1 MLITFKLYD
10 IYEQNIYMVIYK
22 VFSIIRIFSESSW
35 LEMMILKNQMETYIK
50 KIQDELEKNLSK
62 EELEDLSCDYL
73 THIHFYQH
81 ERFIHLIVMVTVAV
95 LTMMSLGLAFMQF
108 NEMFIVAGMF
118 FVLLVP
124 YIFHYMYLENTVQK
138 MYLKYDEIRELAIKF
153 DEK

>member
-22 VFSIIRIFSESSW
+22 VFSIIRIFSENSW

-95 LTMMSLGLAFMQF
+95 LTMISIGLAFMQF

-138 MYLKYDEIRELAIKF
+138 MYLKYDEIREMAIKF

>member
-22 VFSIIRIFSESSW
+22 VFSIIRIFSENSW

-81 ERFIHLIVMVTVAV
+81 ERFVHLIVLVTVAV
-95 LTMMSLGLAFMQF
+95 LTMISIGLAFMQF

-138 MYLKYDEIRELAIKF
+138 MYLKYDEIREMAIKF

>member
-1 MLITFKLYD
+1 
-10 IYEQNIYMVIYK
+10 
-22 VFSIIRIFSESSW
+22 
-35 LEMMILKNQMETYIK
+35 MMILKNQIETYIK

-62 EELEDLSCDYL
+62 KELEDLSCDYL
-73 THIHFYQH
+73 THIYFYQH
-81 ERFIHLIVMVTVAV
+81 ERFIHLIVMVTVAI

-138 MYLKYDEIRELAIKF
+138 MYLKYDEIREMAIKL

>member
-22 VFSIIRIFSESSW
+22 VFSIIRIFSENSW

-81 ERFIHLIVMVTVAV
+81 ERFVHLIVLVTVAV
-95 LTMMSLGLAFMQF
+95 LTMISIGLAFMQF

-138 MYLKYDEIRELAIKF
+138 MYLKYNEIREMAIKF

>member
-1 MLITFKLYD
+1 
-10 IYEQNIYMVIYK
+10 
-22 VFSIIRIFSESSW
+22 
-35 LEMMILKNQMETYIK
+35 MMILKNQMETYIK

-108 NEMFIVAGMF
+108 N
-118 FVLLVP
+118 
-124 YIFHYMYLENTVQK
+124 
-138 MYLKYDEIRELAIKF
+138 
-153 DEK
+153 

>member
-1 MLITFKLYD
+1 
-10 IYEQNIYMVIYK
+10 
-22 VFSIIRIFSESSW
+22 
-35 LEMMILKNQMETYIK
+35 MMILKNQMEIYIK

-62 EELEDLSCDYL
+62 EELENLSCDYL

-81 ERFIHLIVMVTVAV
+81 ERFIHLIVMVTVAI

-108 NEMFIVAGMF
+108 DEMFIVAGMF

-138 MYLKYDEIRELAIKF
+138 MYLKYDEIREKLIKF

>member
-1 MLITFKLYD
+1 
-10 IYEQNIYMVIYK
+10 
-22 VFSIIRIFSESSW
+22 
-35 LEMMILKNQMETYIK
+35 MMILKNQMETYIK
-50 KIQDELEKNLSK
+50 KIQDELEKNMSK

-108 NEMFIVAGMF
+108 DEMFIVAGMF
-118 FVLLVP
+118 FILLVP

-138 MYLKYDEIRELAIKF
+138 MYLKYDEIREKLIKF